1 MAVKCHE
8 RYTVIVDALNDI
20 ISKKPK
26 PELIGYLSQLLDSK
40 TLIQISFLEDLLSIT
55 NTF

>member
-20 ISKKPK
+20 ISEKPK

-40 TLIQISFLEDLLSIT
+40 TLIQISFLGDLLSIT